1 MNYRPF
7 PRHFARVSAE
17 LRRPARSRVSN
28 LPEQSERRQA
38 VVILLLSNAPIQAC
52 LAVPVASSAHVAG
65 FLLCL
70 RDACR
75 RRVQPGQALPE
86 RPEGVRWCTPHGG
99 ELADESCH
107 FGVPVARPPICTVGA
122 ATLASCA
129 GHPSTARRDVCE
141 HSLMPLVGSAIVA
154 GPQPARSPRPRRP
167 TGCDRLRRL
176 GLFTPDGLRSHACRG
191 SSGLAAAP
199 GQVVG
204 HLSLIH
210 ISEPT

>member
-17 LRRPARSRVSN
+17 LRRPCRSRVSN
-28 LPEQSERRQA
+28 LPDKVNDDRRSSYIDAPMQA
-38 VVILLLSNAPIQAC
+38 W

-75 RRVQPGQALPE
+75 RRVQPGQVLPE

-129 GHPSTARRDVCE
+129 GRPSTARRDVCE
-141 HSLMPLVGSAIVA
+141 HPLMPLVGSATVA
-154 GPQPARSPRPRRP
+154 GPQQARSPLCWRM
-167 TGCDRLRRL
+167 
-176 GLFTPDGLRSHACRG
+176 
-191 SSGLAAAP
+191 
-199 GQVVG
+199 
-204 HLSLIH
+204 
-210 ISEPT
+210 